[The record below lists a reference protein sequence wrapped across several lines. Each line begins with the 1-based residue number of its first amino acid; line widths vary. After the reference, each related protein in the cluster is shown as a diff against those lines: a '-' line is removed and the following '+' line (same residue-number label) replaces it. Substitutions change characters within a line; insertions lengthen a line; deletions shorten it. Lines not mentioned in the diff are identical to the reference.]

1 MSALRAKAAEAQTS
15 PTLAMGPFG
24 TLCLLQRALPA
35 AIEVRGQSI
44 SLRLA
49 APRVE
54 GHNFDSSSCCRSPIH
69 VLARS
74 ASTFLPWSALP
85 RPFSTSAS
93 PYHDHPLP
101 RPR

>member
-1 MSALRAKAAEAQTS
+1 MLSSLKKSAFGGGAEDLDFGAVRS
-15 PTLAMGPFG
+15 VEDPFE
-24 TLCLLQRALPA
+24 TLCLSQRVLPA

-49 APRVE
+49 APRIE

-74 ASTFLPWSALP
+74 ASSLLAWSALP
-85 RPFSTSAS
+85 RA
-93 PYHDHPLP
+93 L
-101 RPR
+101 